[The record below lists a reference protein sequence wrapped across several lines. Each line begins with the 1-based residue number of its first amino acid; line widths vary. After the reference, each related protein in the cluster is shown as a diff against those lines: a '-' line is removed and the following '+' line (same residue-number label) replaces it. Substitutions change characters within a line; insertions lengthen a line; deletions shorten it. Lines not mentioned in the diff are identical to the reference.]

1 MTLDTGFC
9 GSMSSSTQ
17 AQAPFL
23 CARAP
28 MTSVRGRP
36 GEAHKQLPPEEWR
49 RSKLFASTV
58 HWQQAISS
66 FA

>member
-23 CARAP
+23 CARAARA
-28 MTSVRGRP
+28 SVRRRP

-49 RSKLFASTV
+49 PSKLLASTV
-58 HWQQAISS
+58 HRRQAISS